1 MNIEERFAEIKEQ
14 LKESMVVAAKEALDA
29 VHDDMMPHTEVDA
42 FINAQFQAER
52 ALEALLCGNFQRKG
66 DYVVPLS
73 TDHISI
79 RLKITDMQY
88 DSLRKSMLEIMPE
101 CPKDLEIASLKRQL
115 QDAYNRN
122 WGGVV

>member
-1 MNIEERFAEIKEQ
+1 MNIDERFTEIKEQ
-14 LKESMVVAAKEALDA
+14 LKESMVAAAKEALDA
-29 VHDDMMPHTEVDA
+29 VHDDMMPHIEVDS

-52 ALEALLCGNFQRKG
+52 ALEALLSGNFQRKG
-66 DYVVPLS
+66 DYVIPLS
-73 TDHISI
+73 SDHISI

-88 DSLRKSMLEIMPE
+88 DNLRKSMLEIMPE

-122 WGGVV
+122 W